1 MRESRPVK
9 VLFLIQGVNQ
19 PASRYRVNQFL
30 EFLRADGIDFEC
42 RDYPR
47 SIPAWIG
54 VLRMR
59 RKVDVVFFRKK
70 RAPRWPVMRLRAG
83 GARVVYD
90 VDDAVMFASSRH
102 ESPEAPARMKRF
114 TTMCASSD
122 AVTAGNRYLADMA
135 RQHCPNVTVVPTCMD
150 MRRYAPRGPAA
161 NRGPVV
167 LGWIGGRKSLPF
179 LKELDPALAML
190 KGLGVEAKLK
200 VVCNEFP
207 ADCPVPVEKKTWV
220 EAEEAADVASFDIG
234 LAPLPDD
241 PWSRGKCAT
250 KLLQGMAARVPCVAA
265 PVGAHCDIVK
275 EGENGFLASKP
286 AEWAEKIA
294 RLAKDPALR
303 DRLGDAARATVANEY
318 SVQAHAPRLS
328 ALLKSL
334 ARRD

>member
-1 MRESRPVK
+1 MK
-9 VLFLIQGVNQ
+9 TLFLIQGANQ
-19 PASRYRVNQFL
+19 PASRYRVGQFL
-30 EFLRADGIDFEC
+30 EFLRADGIEC
-42 RDYPR
+42 DVRDYPR

-59 RKVDVVFFRKK
+59 RKVDVVFFQKK
-70 RAPRWPVMRLRAG
+70 RAPRWPVMRLKAG

-102 ESPEAPARMKRF
+102 ESPDAPARMKRF
-114 TTMCASSD
+114 VTMCESSD
-122 AVTAGNRYLADMA
+122 AVTAGNRYLAEMA
-135 RQHCPNVTVVPTCMD
+135 RKHCANVTIVPTCMD
-150 MRRYAPRGPAA
+150 MRKYPPRGPAA
-161 NRGPVV
+161 NRGRVV

-190 KGLGVEAKLK
+190 KGLGVDATLK

-207 ADCPVPVEKKTWV
+207 ADCPIPVEKKTWV

-250 KLLQGMAARVPCVAA
+250 KLLQGMAARVPCVAS
-265 PVGAHCDIVK
+265 PVGAHSDIVK
-275 EGENGFLASKP
+275 EGANGCLASSPK
-286 AEWAEKIA
+286 EWAEKLA
-294 RLAKDPALR
+294 LLAKDPGLR
-303 DRLGDAARATVANEY
+303 DRLGDAARETVAREY
-318 SVQAHAPRLS
+318 SVQAHAPRLA

>member
-1 MRESRPVK
+1 MK
-9 VLFLIQGVNQ
+9 TLFLIQGANQ
-19 PASRYRVNQFL
+19 PASRYRVGQFL
-30 EFLRADGIDFEC
+30 EFLRADGIEC
-42 RDYPR
+42 DVRDYPR

-59 RKVDVVFFRKK
+59 RKVDVVFFQKK

-102 ESPEAPARMKRF
+102 ESPDAPARMKRF
-114 TTMCASSD
+114 VTMCESSD
-122 AVTAGNRYLADMA
+122 AVTAGNRYLEGMA
-135 RQHCPNVTVVPTCMD
+135 RQHCANVTVVPTCMD
-150 MRRYAPRGPAA
+150 MRKYPPRGPAA
-161 NRGPVV
+161 NRGRVV

-190 KGLGVEAKLK
+190 KGLGVDATLK

-207 ADCPVPVEKKTWV
+207 ADCPIPLEKKTWV
-220 EAEEAADVASFDIG
+220 ESEEAADVASFDIG

-250 KLLQGMAARVPCVAA
+250 KLLQGMAARVPCVAS
-265 PVGAHCDIVK
+265 PVGAHRDIVK
-275 EGENGFLASKP
+275 EGVNGFLAAEPK
-286 AEWAEKIA
+286 EWADKLA

-303 DRLGDAARATVANEY
+303 DRLGDAARETVASEY
-318 SVQAHAPRLS
+318 SVQAHAPRLA

-334 ARRD
+334 ARKA

>member
-1 MRESRPVK
+1 MK
-9 VLFLIQGVNQ
+9 VLFLIQGEKQ
-19 PASRYRVNQFL
+19 PASRYRVGQFL
-30 EFLRADGIDFEC
+30 EFLRADGIDGEV

-54 VLRMR
+54 VLRLR
-59 RKVDVVFFRKK
+59 RKVDVVFFQKK
-70 RAPRWPVMRLRAG
+70 RAPRWPVLRLKAG

-114 TTMCASSD
+114 VSMCASSD

-135 RQHCPNVTVVPTCMD
+135 RAHCANVTIVPTCMD
-150 MRRYAPRGPAA
+150 LRKYAPRPPAA

-179 LKELDPALAML
+179 LKELDPALAKL
-190 KGLGVEAKLK
+190 KGLGVDAKLK

-207 ADCPVPVEKKTWV
+207 DACPIPVEKKTWS

-250 KLLQGMAARVPCVAA
+250 KLLQGMAARVPCVAS
-265 PVGAHCDIVK
+265 PVGAHVDIVK
-275 EGENGFLASKP
+275 DGENGFLADG
-286 AEWAEKIA
+286 ADAWADRLA
-294 RLAKDPALR
+294 RLARDPALR
-303 DRLGDAARATVANEY
+303 DRLGDAARETVAREY
-318 SVQAHAPRLS
+318 SVQANAPRLA
-328 ALLKSL
+328 ALLKGL
-334 ARRD
+334 QR

>member
-1 MRESRPVK
+1 MK
-9 VLFLIQGVNQ
+9 TLFLIQGANQ
-19 PASRYRVNQFL
+19 PASRYRVGQFL
-30 EFLRADGIDFEC
+30 EFLRADGIEC
-42 RDYPR
+42 DVRDYPR

-54 VLRMR
+54 VLRLR
-59 RKVDVVFFRKK
+59 RKVDVVFFQKK
-70 RAPRWPVMRLRAG
+70 RAPRWPVMRLKAG
-83 GARVVYD
+83 GAKVVYD

-102 ESPEAPARMKRF
+102 ESPDAPARMKRF
-114 TTMCASSD
+114 VTMCESSD
-122 AVTAGNRYLADMA
+122 AVTAGNRYLAEMA
-135 RQHCPNVTVVPTCMD
+135 RKHCTNVTIVPTCMD
-150 MRRYAPRGPAA
+150 MRKYPPRGPAA
-161 NRGPVV
+161 NRGRVV

-190 KGLGVEAKLK
+190 KGLGVDATLK

-207 ADCPVPVEKKTWV
+207 VDCPIPVEKKTWI

-250 KLLQGMAARVPCVAA
+250 KLLQGMAARVPCVAS

-275 EGENGFLASKP
+275 EGANGYLASGPK
-286 AEWAEKIA
+286 EWAEKLA

-303 DRLGDAARATVANEY
+303 DRLGDSARETVAAEY

-328 ALLKSL
+328 TLLKSL
-334 ARRD
+334 ARKA

>member
-1 MRESRPVK
+1 MR

-30 EFLRADGIDFEC
+30 EFLRADGIEC
-42 RDYPR
+42 ETRDYPR

-54 VLRMR
+54 VLRQR
-59 RKVDVVFFRKK
+59 RKMDVFFFQKK

-114 TTMCASSD
+114 VTMCECSD
-122 AVTAGNRYLADMA
+122 AVTAGNRYLAEMA
-135 RQHCPNVTVVPTCMD
+135 RKHCGNVTVVPTCMD
-150 MRRYAPRGPAA
+150 MRKYAPRGPAA
-161 NRGPVV
+161 TRGPVV

-190 KGLGVEAKLK
+190 KGMGVDAVLK

-207 ADCPVPVEKKTWV
+207 AECPVPVEKKTWV
-220 EAEEAADVASFDIG
+220 EADEAADVASFDIG

-250 KLLQGMAARVPCVAA
+250 KLLQCMAARVPCVAS
-265 PVGAHCDIVK
+265 PVGAHRDIVR
-275 EGENGFLASKP
+275 EGENGFLASSP
-286 AEWAEKIA
+286 REWAEKIA
-294 RLAKDPALR
+294 RLAKDPGLR
-303 DRLGDAARATVANEY
+303 DRMGDAARETVAREY
-318 SVQAHAPRLS
+318 SVQAHAPRLA
-328 ALLKSL
+328 ALLRSL
-334 ARRD
+334 ERKA